1 MDIGE
6 ELMVSP
12 DAGFNSKTNGKIK
25 TRLLRESLYITLV
38 IDLVLEVLLKHHFLC
53 FRVLENILHGD
64 QVQVITIV
72 PFLFLRDFVFHFPLF
87 LIVLF
92 FFFPLELI
100 AGWWI
105 FVSYE
110 LWAPLDSSNKTT
122 PLHGESTSHPLE
134 HLHLSVIQVPLPFLL
149 WIETEWKENNQ
160 SHRHLKLEGILAITS
175 LTLSIHIQ
183 LTEFLTPTE
192 WEFHC
197 I

>member
-1 MDIGE
+1 MGLKTTAHTRVAKVQTDNVCEMLCIRNARENTKPIKMGCQMDIGE

-100 AGWWI
+100 AG
-105 FVSYE
+105 
-110 LWAPLDSSNKTT
+110 
-122 PLHGESTSHPLE
+122 
-134 HLHLSVIQVPLPFLL
+134 
-149 WIETEWKENNQ
+149 
-160 SHRHLKLEGILAITS
+160 
-175 LTLSIHIQ
+175 
-183 LTEFLTPTE
+183 
-192 WEFHC
+192 
-197 I
+197 